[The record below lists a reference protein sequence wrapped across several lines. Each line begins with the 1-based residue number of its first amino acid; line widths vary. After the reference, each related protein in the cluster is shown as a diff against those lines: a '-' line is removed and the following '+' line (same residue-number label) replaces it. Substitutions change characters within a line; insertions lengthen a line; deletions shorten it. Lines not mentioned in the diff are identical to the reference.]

1 MGHVDSFTP
10 PLFTDISVKFDSK
23 SKDSIHF
30 KTTKKLVGFIVY
42 VCQTYKSLMP
52 YLRKIYLTLNSWCNY
67 WDVEVWLT
75 EEGVIAA
82 RNGNKRKDEKPP
94 QWVKV
99 VHRLYFDILDLM
111 TLIATRILPSCC

>member
-1 MGHVDSFTP
+1 MASKEGKPPTVLVTQERWCKLRTKIRWIAKQLGHVDSFTP

-30 KTTKKLVGFIVY
+30 KTTEKLVGFIVY

-52 YLRKIYLTLNSWCNY
+52 YLKEIYLTLNSWRHY
-67 WDVEVWLT
+67 RDAKGWLT

-82 RNGNKRKDEKPP
+82 
-94 QWVKV
+94 
-99 VHRLYFDILDLM
+99 
-111 TLIATRILPSCC
+111 